1 MEKIYSFNK
10 HNKTIFYTTTFMIYT
25 IVSLA
30 FLWPI
35 AFLETRSAKG
45 EIPIKGCIAGHLFV
59 YAPNKD
65 YHARAFM

>member
-1 MEKIYSFNK
+1 
-10 HNKTIFYTTTFMIYT
+10 MIYT

-59 YAPNKD
+59 YTPNKD
-65 YHARAFM
+65 YYARAFM